1 MSKDKVVK
9 KKKIKQMV
17 IDFIAFL
24 ILVAIDQVTKYFV
37 LENLKDRPAIELIEG
52 VFELQY
58 LENRGAA
65 FGMLQN
71 AQMFFVFIAVVM
83 LSFILFVL
91 IKMPTS
97 RKYASWHCFLVM
109 LAAGGIGNMIDR
121 IRLNYVVDFL
131 YFSLIDFP
139 IFNFA
144 DVFVSVGTVM
154 LFIIVLFFTKEED
167 LAFINLS
174 IQKKRSYRSSK

>member
-9 KKKIKQMV
+9 KKKITQMV

-24 ILVAIDQVTKYFV
+24 ILVAIDQVTKYLV
-37 LENLKDRPAIELIEG
+37 LENLKDRPAIELIKG
-52 VFELQY
+52 VFELRY

-65 FGMLQN
+65 FGVLQN
-71 AQMFFVFIAVVM
+71 AQIFFIFIAVVM
-83 LSFILFVL
+83 MTIILFVL

-97 RKYASWHCFLVM
+97 RKYYPWHWFLVM

-144 DVFVSVGTVM
+144 DIFVSVGTVM